1 MPRHPARHRMNG
13 EFYFLPLLLKLIGKL
28 FDQLLRLREGHSIAG
43 HDDHLFCIMQPLA
56 RLLNRRFRYFFRAG
70 RRCLRLICIEL
81 IAKRLECILCI
92 AQQELTP
99 SFLW

>member
-43 HDDHLFCIMQPLA
+43 YNNHIFGLPEDF
-56 RLLNRRFRYFFRAG
+56 RRRFFFTS
-70 RRCLRLICIEL
+70 RL
-81 IAKRLECILCI
+81 
-92 AQQELTP
+92 P
-99 SFLW
+99 